1 MPYKPTFTITPKIT
15 NALMKIEAL
24 KESIKSLPITP
35 GVMKTL
41 RETARLQST
50 HYSTQIEGNRLTQKE
65 VEQVIKNKESFAGRK
80 RDELEIKGY
89 YLALEWLESNT
100 AEHITETTVK
110 TIHALVEGG
119 GRKQVKPTEYR
130 DGQNVIKDSATGEI
144 VYMPPDS
151 KDVSGL
157 MADLIVWLEDNK
169 TELPCPISAAITHY
183 QFATI
188 HPYYDGNGRTARL
201 LATLVLYQG
210 GYDLKGL
217 FSLEE
222 YYARD
227 LQAYYAAISRGTH
240 HNYYFG
246 RADADITFW
255 IEYFVLGMLD
265 SFEHVKKRTE
275 EAQAQAKGKTDK
287 SKLMRTLNP
296 KQRQVLTLF
305 EEQDVITSK
314 DIETLFSFSARS
326 ARLLCNTFVKEG
338 FLQAASAADK
348 NRTYRL
354 AEKYKT
360 LIPDLALIAE
370 KEQKSL
376 IK

>member
-24 KESIKSLPITP
+24 KESIKNLPITP

-65 VEQVIKNKESFAGRK
+65 VEQVIKNKESFAGKK

-89 YLALEWLESNT
+89 YLALEWLESNV
-100 AEHITETTVK
+100 AEPLTETTIK

-119 GRKQVKPTEYR
+119 GKKQVTPTEYR
-130 DGQNVIKDSATGEI
+130 NGQNVIKDSASGEI
-144 VYMPPDS
+144 VYMPPES
-151 KDVSGL
+151 KDVAGL
-157 MADLIVWLEDNK
+157 MSDLVAWLEDKK
-169 TELPCPISAAITHY
+169 TELPCPISAAIAHY

-201 LATLVLYQG
+201 LATLVLYKG

-217 FSLEE
+217 FSLET

-227 LQAYYAAISRGTH
+227 LQAYYDAISRGNH

-246 RADADITFW
+246 RADADITIW
-255 IEYFVLGMLD
+255 VEYFVLGMLD
-265 SFEHVKKRTE
+265 SFEHVKKRAE
-275 EAQAQAKGKTDK
+275 EAQGKGKTDK
-287 SKLMRTLNP
+287 SKLMRALNP

-314 DIETLFSFSARS
+314 DIEALFGFSSRS
-326 ARLLCNTFVKEG
+326 ARLLCSAFVKEG
-338 FLQAASAADK
+338 FLQAASGADR

-354 AEKYKT
+354 SEKYE
-360 LIPDLALIAE
+360 ALIG
-370 KEQKSL
+370 
-376 IK
+376 

>member
-1 MPYKPTFTITPKIT
+1 MR
-15 NALMKIEAL
+15 IEAL
-24 KESIKSLPITP
+24 KEIIKNLPITP

-50 HYSTQIEGNRLTQKE
+50 HYSTRIEGNRLTQKE
-65 VEQVIKNKESFAGRK
+65 VEQVIKNKESFTGRK

-89 YLALEWLESNT
+89 YLALEWLENNV
-100 AEHITETTVK
+100 AQPLTETTIK
-110 TIHALVEGG
+110 TIHSLVEGG
-119 GRKQVKPTEYR
+119 GRKQVTPTQYR

-144 VYMPPDS
+144 VYLPPES
-151 KDVSGL
+151 KDVAEL
-157 MADLIVWLEDNK
+157 MSELIAWIGDNK
-169 TELPCPISAAITHY
+169 TELPCPISAAIAHY

-227 LQAYYAAISRGTH
+227 LQAYYNAISRGNH

-246 RADADITFW
+246 RADADITRW
-255 IEYFVLGMLD
+255 IEYFVSGMLD
-265 SFEHVKKRTE
+265 SFEHVKKRAE
-275 EAQAQAKGKTDK
+275 EAQTKGKTDK
-287 SKLMRTLNP
+287 SKLMRALNP

-305 EEQDVITSK
+305 EEQDIITSK

-326 ARLLCNTFVKEG
+326 ARLLCSAFIKEG
-338 FLQAASAADK
+338 FLQAASSANR

-354 AEKYKT
+354 AEKYKV
-360 LIPDLALIAE
+360 LIG
-370 KEQKSL
+370 
-376 IK
+376 

>member
-15 NALMKIEAL
+15 TALMKIEAL
-24 KESIKSLPITP
+24 KESIKGIPITP

-65 VEQVIKNKESFAGRK
+65 VGQVIKNKESFSGRK

-89 YLALEWLESNT
+89 YLALEWLESNIAKPLT
-100 AEHITETTVK
+100 EHTIK

-144 VYMPPDS
+144 VYMPPES

-157 MADLIVWLEDNK
+157 MADLIVWLEDK
-169 TELPCPISAAITHY
+169 TTELPCPISAAIAHY

-227 LQAYYAAISRGTH
+227 LQAYYDAISRGNN

-246 RADADITFW
+246 RADAGITLW
-255 IEYFVLGMLD
+255 VEYFVLGMLD
-265 SFEHVKKRTE
+265 SFEHVKKRAE
-275 EAQAQAKGKTDK
+275 EAQAKGKTDK

-314 DIETLFSFSARS
+314 DIETLFGFSARS
-326 ARLLCNTFVKEG
+326 ARLLCNTFVKEE
-338 FLQAASAADK
+338 FLQTASNADK

-354 AEKYKT
+354 AEKYET
-360 LIPDLALIAE
+360 LIG
-370 KEQKSL
+370 
-376 IK
+376 

>member
-1 MPYKPTFTITPKIT
+1 MSYKPTFTITPKIT
-15 NALMKIEAL
+15 NALMKIEVL
-24 KESIKSLPITP
+24 KESIKNLPITP

-65 VEQVIKNKESFAGRK
+65 VEQVIKHKESFADRK

-89 YLALEWLESNT
+89 YLALEWLESNI
-100 AEHITETTVK
+100 AQPITETTIK
-110 TIHALVEGG
+110 TIHALVESG
-119 GRKQVKPTEYR
+119 GRKQVTPTSYR
-130 DGQNVIKDSATGEI
+130 DGQNVIKDSSTGEI
-144 VYMPPDS
+144 VYMPPEA
-151 KDVSGL
+151 KDVAEL
-157 MADLIVWLEDNK
+157 MSDLVAWLKDK
-169 TELPCPISAAITHY
+169 TELPCPISSAIAHY

-227 LQAYYAAISRGTH
+227 LQAYYNAISRGNH

-246 RADADITFW
+246 RADADITLW
-255 IEYFVLGMLD
+255 VEYFVLGMLD
-265 SFEHVKKRTE
+265 SFEHVKKRAE
-275 EAQAQAKGKTDK
+275 EAQGKGKTDK
-287 SKLMRTLNP
+287 SKLMRALNP

-326 ARLLCNTFVKEG
+326 ARLLCNTFIKEG
-338 FLQAASAADK
+338 FLQAASNANR

-354 AEKYKT
+354 AEKYAT
-360 LIPDLALIAE
+360 LIG
-370 KEQKSL
+370 
-376 IK
+376 